1 MLETTKELEE
11 LSDEVNTTASPERLQ
26 ANAQTIS
33 DLVASGL
40 SASAL
45 REGDV
50 APDFALPDT
59 HGHVLAL
66 KTLLDRGPVVISFYR
81 GGWCPFCN
89 LELRGLQHVLPEIVQ
104 VGASLVAISPQ
115 LPDNSLSTE
124 EKNQLT
130 FPVLSDV
137 GNIVAKDFGIVFTL
151 PVALVHANKAIGRDL
166 VEINGEAGAA
176 QLPMPATFVLDTGGV
191 IRLAFVEEDWSKRL
205 DPDIVVDTLRG
216 LGKMTNDGV
225 HKMINKAKLRAMILQ
240 LETLSIA
247 ESRDLYQS
255 HLDTARLDLSEPN
268 DQGQRSQQEQSAVE
282 AQAFEDQSHLHQKH
296 RNVIEALPLGRTAV
310 VQPGAVV
317 NVNNRYFVIA
327 VPTQM
332 ISIDGID
339 IIGISIESPLYEA
352 MAGLG
357 AGETFEFRQKTFVVT
372 DVQ

>member
-1 MLETTKELEE
+1 MLETTNKLEE
-11 LSDEVNTTASPERLQ
+11 LSQEVLTTASPERLQ

-66 KTLLDRGPVVISFYR
+66 KTLLHRGPVVISFYR

-89 LELRGLQHVLPEIVQ
+89 LELRGLQRVLPEIVQ
-104 VGASLVAISPQ
+104 VGASLVAVSPQ

-137 GNIVAKDFGIVFTL
+137 GNIVAKRFGIVFTL
-151 PVALVHANKAIGRDL
+151 PTALVHANKAIGRDL
-166 VEINGEAGAA
+166 VEINGESGAA
-176 QLPMPATFVLDTGGV
+176 QLPMPATFVLDKSGV

-216 LGKMTNDGV
+216 LGK
-225 HKMINKAKLRAMILQ
+225 
-240 LETLSIA
+240 
-247 ESRDLYQS
+247 
-255 HLDTARLDLSEPN
+255 
-268 DQGQRSQQEQSAVE
+268 
-282 AQAFEDQSHLHQKH
+282 
-296 RNVIEALPLGRTAV
+296 
-310 VQPGAVV
+310 
-317 NVNNRYFVIA
+317 
-327 VPTQM
+327 
-332 ISIDGID
+332 
-339 IIGISIESPLYEA
+339 
-352 MAGLG
+352 
-357 AGETFEFRQKTFVVT
+357 
-372 DVQ
+372 

>member
-1 MLETTKELEE
+1 MLETTKKLEE
-11 LSDEVNTTASPERLQ
+11 LSQEVLTTASPERLQ

-66 KTLLDRGPVVISFYR
+66 KTLLHRGPVVISFYR

-89 LELRGLQHVLPEIVQ
+89 LELRGLQRVLPEIVQ
-104 VGASLVAISPQ
+104 VGASLVAVSPQ

-137 GNIVAKDFGIVFTL
+137 GNIVAKRFGIVFTL
-151 PVALVHANKAIGRDL
+151 PTALVHANKAIGRDL
-166 VEINGEAGAA
+166 VEINGESGAA
-176 QLPMPATFVLDTGGV
+176 QLPMPATFVLDKSGV

-216 LGKMTNDGV
+216 LGK
-225 HKMINKAKLRAMILQ
+225 
-240 LETLSIA
+240 
-247 ESRDLYQS
+247 
-255 HLDTARLDLSEPN
+255 
-268 DQGQRSQQEQSAVE
+268 
-282 AQAFEDQSHLHQKH
+282 
-296 RNVIEALPLGRTAV
+296 
-310 VQPGAVV
+310 
-317 NVNNRYFVIA
+317 
-327 VPTQM
+327 
-332 ISIDGID
+332 
-339 IIGISIESPLYEA
+339 
-352 MAGLG
+352 
-357 AGETFEFRQKTFVVT
+357 
-372 DVQ
+372 

>member
-1 MLETTKELEE
+1 MLETTEELEE
-11 LSDEVNTTASPERLQ
+11 LSKEVRTTASPERLQ
-26 ANAQTIS
+26 TNAQTIS

-50 APDFALPDT
+50 VPDFALPDT

-89 LELRGLQHVLPEIVQ
+89 LELRGLQRVLPEIVQ
-104 VGASLVAISPQ
+104 LGSSLVAISPQ
-115 LPDNSLSTE
+115 LPDNSLSTK

-130 FPVLSDV
+130 FRVLSDV
-137 GNIVAKDFGIVFTL
+137 GNIVAKWFGIVFTL
-151 PVALVHANKAIGRDL
+151 PTALVDANKAIGRDL

-176 QLPMPATFVLDTGGV
+176 QLPMPATFVLDKSGV

-216 LGKMTNDGV
+216 LWQMKDDSV
-225 HKMINKAKLRAMILQ
+225 RKMINKAKLRAILLQ
-240 LETLSIA
+240 REAVSIA
-247 ESRDLYQS
+247 ESTGLYQS

-268 DQGQRSQQEQSAVE
+268 DEGQRSQQEQSAVE
-282 AQAFEDQSHLHQKH
+282 AQGFEEQSHLHQKH
-296 RNVIEALPLGRTAV
+296 RNVIEALPVGRTAV
-310 VQPGAVV
+310 VEPGAVV

-327 VPTQM
+327 VPT
-332 ISIDGID
+332 
-339 IIGISIESPLYEA
+339 EV
-352 MAGLG
+352 
-357 AGETFEFRQKTFVVT
+357 F
-372 DVQ
+372 

>member
-1 MLETTKELEE
+1 MLETTKELEQ
-11 LSDEVNTTASPERLQ
+11 LSQEVLTTASPERLQ

-89 LELRGLQHVLPEIVQ
+89 LELRGLQRVLPTIVQ

-130 FPVLSDV
+130 FPVLSDI
-137 GNIVAKDFGIVFTL
+137 GNIVAKRFGIVFTL
-151 PVALVHANKAIGRDL
+151 PTALVHANRTMGRDL

-176 QLPMPATFVLDTGGV
+176 QLPMPATFVLDKSGV
-191 IRLAFVEEDWSKRL
+191 IRLVFVEEDWSKRL

-216 LGKMTNDGV
+216 LGK
-225 HKMINKAKLRAMILQ
+225 
-240 LETLSIA
+240 
-247 ESRDLYQS
+247 
-255 HLDTARLDLSEPN
+255 
-268 DQGQRSQQEQSAVE
+268 
-282 AQAFEDQSHLHQKH
+282 
-296 RNVIEALPLGRTAV
+296 
-310 VQPGAVV
+310 
-317 NVNNRYFVIA
+317 
-327 VPTQM
+327 
-332 ISIDGID
+332 
-339 IIGISIESPLYEA
+339 
-352 MAGLG
+352 
-357 AGETFEFRQKTFVVT
+357 
-372 DVQ
+372 